1 MIGAF
6 CIEFGVL
13 QVTCFWSIEEVV
25 NPKVSIKEVMVRF
38 ALIEQEGWLAF
49 CIIWEM
55 EWPKFM
61 D

>member
-25 NPKVSIKEVMVRF
+25 NPKVSIKEVMIKFV
-38 ALIEQEGWLAF
+38 LIG
-49 CIIWEM
+49 
-55 EWPKFM
+55 
-61 D
+61 